1 MIWLEQFKLVDIP
14 KKLQLVTDA
23 LEEFKEVKI
32 FTEMKEKLNQITQ
45 PGENILTAFWSIIT
59 EVYSIVIAEWKQMD
73 VAHHRRYG
81 DIIKKIQQHE
91 LQEQEDADTYLLN
104 AIQDD

>member
-1 MIWLEQFKLVDIP
+1 
-14 KKLQLVTDA
+14 
-23 LEEFKEVKI
+23 
-32 FTEMKEKLNQITQ
+32 
-45 PGENILTAFWSIIT
+45 
-59 EVYSIVIAEWKQMD
+59 MD